1 MRISRYLLAVTLAIV
16 LFACGPLF
24 AQTSQVS
31 QISGRVVDQS
41 GAVIPSAQ
49 VTITNVNTGIA
60 RAVSSGPN
68 GRYAIT
74 NLPVGS
80 YRLEVTKSGFQTY
93 VQSGIVLELN
103 TNPTVNVTLRVGAV
117 SQQVTVQA
125 SASMV
130 ETQDVGVGQVISQAR
145 VVDLPL
151 NGRNVTQLV
160 TLSGAAVN
168 YTTLNAG
175 QSIVSNKNYANST
188 SAFNVAGGQGG
199 QTLFALDGSPNMDL
213 LSNVGLPMPFP
224 DALQEFR
231 VETNSLPANYGGEP
245 GGVVNVVTK
254 SGANQF
260 HGDAFDFLRNY
271 AMNAQNYFTHSR
283 DSLKRNQFGGV
294 IGGPILRN
302 KLFFFGGYQGTRN
315 KSAATSVTDFVATK
329 DTLNGDFS
337 AFLPSSP
344 TAKTSAEGCRA
355 VTLKAP
361 FVNNVDPNWATDKN
375 SVAMNLLALIPTST
389 DPCGALTF
397 GTPNQDHENQF
408 IGKIDFHQNEKQ
420 SWFGRYF
427 FTDFEHAPTY
437 TNNLLTLSSDP
448 NVGLKDRVQNF
459 TLGQTYIINPITVSS
474 FHVSYVRSSTIRYT
488 PPNYPTPALL
498 GAKVYAPVANYMFF
512 SVSGFFGAACAN
524 CNPGPW
530 VSNTYQVSENVTWIH
545 GRQQISVGGQWNHIH
560 LTGHGTFQSNG
571 DFFFSPAYTGLALA
585 DFELGDVT
593 HYLQSTGQTLHEGLN
608 QPSFYIQDN
617 IHVTPSLSINPGLRW
632 DPFLMPYNLDHEA
645 SIFDLGWYNAGVRSQ
660 HFVNAPDGTL
670 FYGDPG
676 MPGSSYGNPKIANF
690 SPRIGIVYDP
700 GGKGQE
706 SIRAGFGIFDAS
718 TPLFEQVG
726 THAPWADPQNFSEP
740 LSLTGTLSNPWVG
753 SPTGAN
759 PFPLQTPIPSDV
771 AFPPFGGGLGNF
783 PLHPQPTYMEQ
794 WNLSIQK
801 QLPGDWMVS
810 ASYLGNRTLHLELG
824 EDMNPVLPP
833 CSAVK
838 QSGNGP
844 CTSSSGSYNQRRV
857 LYLADPTKAQDYGG
871 ITTLG
876 DSANANY
883 NGLLLSAQHRFTHGY
898 TILAN
903 YTLSHCL
910 TESTI
915 GLNGAGTPQE
925 FFNRHGD
932 YGNCAWDKRQ
942 IFNLSMVANMP
953 SFHTHWMDW
962 VFSHWQLAPIFTA
975 STGDHETVSN
985 GTTDSLLNSTLRPN
999 VVGDPYN
1006 VSGNRYKTNTS
1017 GQITGYTWFNTSAFN
1032 PAPPGNYGDAGAG
1045 TITGP
1050 GSWDLDMAL
1059 SRFFPITERQQI
1071 EFRAEAFNLMNHTQF
1086 GDPDTSLSDQAAGV
1100 IRTAAAPRIMQ
1111 LALKYTF

>member
-1 MRISRYLLAVTLAIV
+1 MKVSRLLLAVALVIAS
-16 LFACGPLF
+16 ACGSLF

-31 QISGRVVDQS
+31 QISGRIADPS
-41 GAVIPSAQ
+41 GAIVPAARI
-49 VTITNVNTGIA
+49 TITNVNTGIA
-60 RAVSSGPN
+60 RTVSSGPN
-68 GRYAIT
+68 GMYTIP
-74 NLPVGS
+74 NLPVGT
-80 YRLEVTKSGFQTY
+80 YRLEVVKAGFETY
-93 VQSGIVLELN
+93 VQSGIVIELN

-125 SASMV
+125 NASMV
-130 ETQDVGVGQVISQAR
+130 ETQNVGVGQVISQAR
-145 VVDLPL
+145 VLDLPL

-199 QTLFALDGSPNMDL
+199 QTLFTLDGSPNMDL

-254 SGANQF
+254 SGTNQF

-271 AMNAQNYFTHSR
+271 AMNAKNYFTHSR

-294 IGGPILRN
+294 IGGPIRKD
-302 KLFFFGGYQGTRN
+302 KLFFFAGYQGTYE
-315 KSAATSVTDFVATK
+315 KSAATSVTDRVATQA
-329 DTLNGDFS
+329 TLNGDFTQM
-337 AFLPSSP
+337 ASP
-344 TAKTSAEGCRA
+344 ACNGGRQI
-355 VTLKAP
+355 TLKAP
-361 FVNNVDPNWATDKN
+361 FVNNQLPAGYKLN
-375 SVAMNLLALIPTST
+375 SVALNLLSKIPTST

-397 GTPNQDHENQF
+397 GVPNQDHENQL
-408 IGKIDFHQNEKQ
+408 IGRIDFHQNAKQ
-420 SWFGRYF
+420 SWFGRYYV
-427 FTDFEHAPTY
+427 TDFEHKPTY

-459 TLGQTYIINPITVSS
+459 VLGQTYIISPTAVSS
-474 FHVSYVRSSTIRYT
+474 FHVSYVRSSTVRYT
-488 PPNYPTPALL
+488 PSNYPTPTSL
-498 GAKVYAPVANYMFF
+498 GAKVYSPVANYMFF
-512 SVSGFFGAACAN
+512 SAPGFFGAACAN

-530 VSNTYQVSENVTWIH
+530 VSNTYQVGENVTWIH
-545 GRQQISVGGQWNHIH
+545 GRQQISMGGEWNHVH

-593 HYLQSTGQTLHEGLN
+593 HFLQSTGQTLHEGLN
-608 QPSFYIQDN
+608 QPSLYIQDN
-617 IHVTPSLSINPGLRW
+617 IHVTPNLSINPGLRW

-645 SIFDLGWYNAGVRSQ
+645 SIFSMAWYNADVHSQ
-660 HFVNAPDGTL
+660 HFVNAPAGTL

-676 MPGSSYGNPKIANF
+676 MPGSSYGSPKIANF

-700 GGKGQE
+700 GGKGRE

-718 TPLFEQVG
+718 VPLFEQVG
-726 THAPWADPQNFSEP
+726 THAPWAHPENFNEP
-740 LSLTGTLSNPWVG
+740 SSDTGTLSNPWVG
-753 SPTGAN
+753 SPGGTN
-759 PFPLQTPIPSDV
+759 PFPLTLPIPSDV
-771 AFPPFGGGLGNF
+771 AFPLFGGGLGDF
-783 PLHPQPTYMEQ
+783 PLHPKPTYMEQ

-801 QLPGDWMVS
+801 QLPGAWMVS

-833 CSAVK
+833 CSAVT

-857 LYLADPTKAQDYGG
+857 LYLADPAKAQDYGA

-876 DSANANY
+876 NSANANY
-883 NGLLLSAQHRFTHGY
+883 NGLLLSAQHRFTQNY

-915 GLNGAGTPQE
+915 GLNGAGSPQE

-932 YGNCAWDKRQ
+932 YGNCNWDKRQ

-953 SFHTHWMDW
+953 SFRSNWMNW
-962 VFSHWQLAPIFTA
+962 AFSHWQLAPIFTA

-985 GTTDSLLNSTLRPN
+985 GTTDPLLGSTLRPN
-999 VVGDPYN
+999 VIGDPNNVVGD
-1006 VSGNRYKTNTS
+1006 RYVTNQT
-1017 GQITGYTWFNTSAFN
+1017 GEITGIRWFNTSAFQA
-1032 PAPPGNYGDAGAG
+1032 APSGNYGDAGTG
-1045 TITGP
+1045 TIVGP

-1071 EFRAEAFNLMNHTQF
+1071 EFRAEAFNVMNHAQF
-1086 GDPDTSLSDQAAGV
+1086 GDPDTSLSDPTAGQV
-1100 IRTAAAPRIMQ
+1100 RTAAAPRIMQ
-1111 LALKYTF
+1111 LALKYIF